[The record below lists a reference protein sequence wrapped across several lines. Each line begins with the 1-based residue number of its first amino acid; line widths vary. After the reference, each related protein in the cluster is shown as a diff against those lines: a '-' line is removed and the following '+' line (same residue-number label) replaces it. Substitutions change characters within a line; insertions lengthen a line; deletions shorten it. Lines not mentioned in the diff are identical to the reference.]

1 MAVARARRPVRSG
14 ATVPDMIEYAGTH
27 LLEAA
32 RAMQARVVA
41 DRRAIHRHPEI
52 AFEERR
58 TAALVAGRLADLG
71 IGVRTGVGGTGVIGT
86 LRGAR
91 PGRTVLLRA
100 DMDALPMPEAAM
112 PLNEG
117 FRSEVAGAMHACGH
131 DAHVAMLLG
140 AAEILAA
147 RRDTL
152 AGNVTFMFQPAEEIV
167 QGAPAMIADGLLDT
181 PPDGAFALHVAHGL
195 ETGRLFSVA
204 GPSAAASDRFE
215 ITLTGRGVHAAWP
228 HLGIDPVV
236 AGAHLT
242 TALHALVS
250 REVSPG
256 DPAVITIGSLVSGT
270 VGNVIPDT
278 ATLLGTVRTFRPA
291 TRDHLERRV
300 AEMAHGVAS
309 TFRCTATVDFR
320 RGTPPVVNDA
330 GAVELARR
338 AVTRVAGEDAWAAP
352 ANEGPTM
359 GAEDW
364 AFILERV
371 PGCMFVL
378 GVRDPSWEEQR
389 PVHSPRFAL
398 DENALP
404 YGVAAMAGVAIEFL
418 ADA

>member
-1 MAVARARRPVRSG
+1 MN
-14 ATVPDMIEYAGTH
+14 ATAGSH
-27 LLEAA
+27 LLDEA
-32 RAMQARVVA
+32 RAMHDRVVA

-52 AFEERR
+52 AFQEHR
-58 TAALVAGRLADLG
+58 TATLVASRLNDLG
-71 IGVRTGVGGTGVIGT
+71 IDVRIGVGGTGVVGT

-112 PLNEG
+112 PLNDG
-117 FRSEVAGAMHACGH
+117 FRSEVDGAMHACGH
-131 DAHVAMLLG
+131 DAHVAILLG
-140 AAEILAA
+140 AAEVLAA
-147 RRDTL
+147 RRADLT
-152 AGNVTFMFQPAEEIV
+152 GTVRFMFQPAEEIV
-167 QGAPAMIADGLLDT
+167 QGAPAMMADGLLD
-181 PPDGAFALHVAHGL
+181 PLPDGAFALHVAHNL
-195 ETGRLFSVA
+195 PTGSLFSTP

-242 TALHALVS
+242 TALHSLVS
-250 REVSPG
+250 REVGPG
-256 DPAVITIGSLVSGT
+256 DPAVITVGSLVAGT

-309 TFRCTATVDFR
+309 TFRCTADVAYA
-320 RGTPPVVNDA
+320 RGTPPVINDA
-330 GAVELARR
+330 GAVDLARL
-338 AVTRVAGEDAWAAP
+338 AVTKVAGASAWASP
-352 ANEGPTM
+352 ANDGPTM

-378 GVRDPSWEEQR
+378 GVRDPAWEAPR
-389 PVHSPRFAL
+389 PIHSPRFAL

-404 YGVAAMAGVAIEFL
+404 YGVAAMAGVALEFL
-418 ADA
+418 SQT